1 MESSIT
7 MTSRNFSIET
17 IGIVGTGAMGRGI
30 AQIAALAGL
39 SVRLYDANPVAVGAA
54 RDYLAETFTRLTAKG
69 KLDQARS
76 AAALAKVSGAQA
88 VGDLAG
94 CDLVIEAIVEKLDV
108 KQALFRE
115 LE

>member
-7 MTSRNFSIET
+7 MTSRNHSIET

-39 SVRLYDANPVAVGAA
+39 TVRLYDTNPAAVGAA
-54 RDYLAETFTRLTAKG
+54 RDYLAETFAKLTAKG

-76 AAALAKVSGAQA
+76 LAALANVSGAQT
-88 VGDLAG
+88 VS
-94 CDLVIEAIVEKLDV
+94 DLVDCDQIGRAHV
-108 KQALFRE
+108 
-115 LE
+115 